1 MDEAVRSRGDEA
13 ALARLRGRSGELCR
27 AFPLY
32 PDLA

>member
-1 MDEAVRSRGDEA
+1 MESAVAARGDDA
-13 ALARLRGRSGELCR
+13 ALAALKGRSSELCR